1 MVILMFVLGG
11 LLLAAGGTFV
21 YFPIAEFPTFW
32 SANLGWLA
40 IILIVVGIFTVF
52 CGSYFIFNMT
62 RR

>member
-21 YFPIAEFPTFW
+21 FFPIAEFDTFW

-40 IILIVVGIFTVF
+40 IMLILVGIFTFWGGV
-52 CGSYFIFNMT
+52 YLIYNMT
-62 RR
+62 KR